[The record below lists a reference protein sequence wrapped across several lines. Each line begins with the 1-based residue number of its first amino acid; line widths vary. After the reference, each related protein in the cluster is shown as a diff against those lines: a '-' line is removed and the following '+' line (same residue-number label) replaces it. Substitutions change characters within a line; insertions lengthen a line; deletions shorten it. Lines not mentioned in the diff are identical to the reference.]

1 MADLYARLQELK
13 KRRQDGSPAGTSVT
27 PTATGP
33 ISADGAAGSVA
44 AARPPG
50 TEWKPVAPG
59 VYERSQVFP
68 TQAGTLPFEVDHEG
82 RWFGV
87 SPLVGN
93 CSGTRPIL
101 LDVET
106 SGLSGGAG
114 STAFLIG
121 LGFLAPPPRPR
132 PPARTH
138 PRSPPHPQLPPQGP
152 EIIVHQLF
160 LSEPAAEAALLT
172 RYAELVGDPET
183 ICYVTYNGAS
193 FDLPVLRTRHI
204 MNRGRFPEALHWDL
218 MPLTRRLYAPVIGS
232 CSLGRV
238 ESLVLGLTRHE
249 DVPGSEVPARYHRF
263 IDTGDTDEIAPVV
276 AHHFYDVA
284 HLAVLAGA
292 LQSTLGAEPPG
303 SGAGHTPGGA
313 GHAPDGSASPYA
325 TGHTTHGTE
334 PPPARDGSQELAAP
348 PRGSVATYDRVA
360 LAKVLLHRGGASELF
375 RCAALLDDVRTETEQ
390 RRRHVAAA
398 ARAGGF
404 AARLVSRP
412 PREWSE
418 SRELRAVVARR
429 LKQWDELREIRREIW
444 EVRGSR
450 RDAVELAKVLEHR
463 FRDYLAALQ
472 VIELWQERSG
482 TTDDETVHRAERLR
496 RKIACS

>member
-1 MADLYARLQELK
+1 MY
-13 KRRQDGSPAGTSVT
+13 
-27 PTATGP
+27 
-33 ISADGAAGSVA
+33 
-44 AARPPG
+44 
-50 TEWKPVAPG
+50 
-59 VYERSQVFP
+59 
-68 TQAGTLPFEVDHEG
+68 
-82 RWFGV
+82 
-87 SPLVGN
+87 
-93 CSGTRPIL
+93 
-101 LDVET
+101 
-106 SGLSGGAG
+106 
-114 STAFLIG
+114 
-121 LGFLAPPPRPR
+121 
-132 PPARTH
+132 
-138 PRSPPHPQLPPQGP
+138 
-152 EIIVHQLF
+152 QLF
-160 LSEPAAEAALLT
+160 LSEPAAEAVLLT

-204 MNRGRFPEALHWDL
+204 MNRRRLPEALHWDL

-263 IDTGDTDEIAPVV
+263 IDTGDTGEIAPVV

-292 LQSTLGAEPPG
+292 LQSVLGV
-303 SGAGHTPGGA
+303 GHTA
-313 GHAPDGSASPYA
+313 
-325 TGHTTHGTE
+325 HGTE
-334 PPPARDGSQELAAP
+334 PPPVRDGSQELAAP

-360 LAKVLLHRGGASELF
+360 LAKFLLHRGAASELF
-375 RCAALLDDVRTETEQ
+375 RCATLLDDVRTETEQ

-429 LKQWDELREIRREIW
+429 LEQWDKLREIRRELW

-482 TTDDETVHRAERLR
+482 TTDEETVHRAERLR
-496 RKIACS
+496 RKIARS